1 MSKRMRMR
9 RAAAMT
15 GVAGLLAAAG
25 VTAGAGN
32 AVAADDLKLSGYD
45 VVAGPGSMPR
55 FFPIV
60 ESGTTLWGKV
70 VVTVGTKPMTDP
82 AGAGAG
88 LPNGYVA
95 RANSCTQAAG
105 YTGVFVC
112 ETPMA
117 GEPDAVVP
125 ADAIDTTL
133 YWGFAYMPANGDLA
147 AAVKEARSAGSLPA
161 AGSRGTAKVT
171 VKSAVSAALNTVAFD
186 TPPVPDGGTARH
198 QLRVHAADA
207 GTLALRLAKAEGQLT
222 RVTPKIRLGN
232 PTPDA
237 GAECTVP
244 EPELNTGSPGAN
256 LLCKLEPGDH
266 VIGYQLT
273 SEPGQYAQKY
283 VAYTHYDLYTAVT
296 PPEAFVRQTSAPFT
310 VQGAPVLPF
319 HGLHARDTTGRV
331 WGYNG
336 TRNAIAP
343 FRARHEIG
351 PGWQTYNALTSL
363 SPGKQGN
370 YYWSEK
376 KPSAVTRGLGDVIAR
391 DASGTLW
398 YYDRQLVRGN
408 PFAPRV
414 RVGTGW
420 NIYDRLD
427 GAGDLDRDGYVD
439 LLARDKAGVL
449 WLYKGTGR
457 LVDGNRFKTR
467 VKVGA
472 GWGAYDRLAGGDDL
486 NGDGRADLLA
496 RDKAGVLWL
505 YKGTGSGTTPYATR
519 TRVGAGWGGYDQLV
533 VTGDLTDDG
542 RADAVARDRAGVLWL
557 YKGTGSGTTPFTT
570 RTRVGAGWGTYN
582 RLF

>member
-1 MSKRMRMR
+1 MTRHIR
-9 RAAAMT
+9 RTAA
-15 GVAGLLAAAG
+15 LFAAAG
-25 VTAGAGN
+25 FLTAGTLLAPTT
-32 AVAADDLKLSGYD
+32 ASAADELKLSGYD

-88 LPNGYVA
+88 LPKGYVA
-95 RANSCTQAAG
+95 RANGCTQAAG
-105 YTGVFVC
+105 YTAVFVC
-112 ETPMA
+112 QTPIT
-117 GEPDAVVP
+117 GDPDAVVP
-125 ADAIDTTL
+125 VDATDTTL
-133 YWGFAYMPANGDLA
+133 YWGFAYMPDGGDLA

-161 AGSRGTAKVT
+161 AGGRGTAKVT
-171 VKSAVSAALNTVAFD
+171 VKSAASAALNTVAFD
-186 TPPVPDGGTARH
+186 TPAVPNGGTVRQ

-207 GTLALRLAKAEGQLT
+207 GRLALRFTKAPGQLI
-222 RVTPKIRLGN
+222 RATPVIRLGK

-244 EPELNTGSPGAN
+244 IPELDSGAAGAT
-256 LLCKLEPGDH
+256 LYCELEPGDH
-266 VIGYQLT
+266 VIGYELT
-273 SEPGQYAQKY
+273 SAPGQYAQKY
-283 VAYTHYDLYTAVT
+283 VAYTSYDLYTAAT
-296 PPEAFVRQTSAPFT
+296 PPEAFVRHTSAPFA
-310 VQGAPVLPF
+310 VQGSTVRPF
-319 HGLHARDTTGRV
+319 HGLMARDTTGRL
-331 WGYNG
+331 WKYSG
-336 TRNAIAP
+336 TRDADAP
-343 FRARHEIG
+343 LAYRDLIG
-351 PGWQTYNALTSL
+351 PGWQTYTALTSL
-363 SPGKQGN
+363 SPAAQAP
-370 YYWSEK
+370 YYPGAV
-376 KPSAVTRGLGDVIAR
+376 KPSAVTRRLGDVVAR

-398 YYDRQLVRGN
+398 YYDRQFGTDK

-420 NIYDRLD
+420 NIYDRID

-457 LVDGNRFKTR
+457 LVDGNRFKAR
-467 VKVGA
+467 VRVGA
-472 GWGAYDRLAGGDDL
+472 GWGGYDRLVGGADL
-486 NGDGRADLLA
+486 SGDGRADLLA

-519 TRVGAGWGGYDQLV
+519 TRIGGGWSGYDQLV

-557 YKGTGSGTTPFTT
+557 YKGTGTATVPFTG
-570 RTRVGAGWGTYN
+570 RTRIGGGWGEFN